1 MQIDQI
7 DQVQQEI
14 LCSLLGLQQP
24 GLLLHQQLTDVLKLA
39 HVGEL
44 FLHQLLHSSTH
55 AHRDY
60 FQAAAEGDRE
70 KDECELN
77 HFVSY
82 GGDSALW
89 AHQCVYFEYTSLNS
103 QFTICHPLSPSS
115 LPIE

>member
-1 MQIDQI
+1 MIQLKFFKAIPRTQTQA

-70 KDECELN
+70 KDKDECGLN
-77 HFVSY
+77 YLVSY
-82 GGDSALW
+82 WGAILHDGCISA
-89 AHQCVYFEYTSLNS
+89 FTLN
-103 QFTICHPLSPSS
+103 IHH
-115 LPIE
+115 